1 LFIDNAS
8 TFFGSV
14 EHYVGMLS
22 AVLGD
27 WPAVDGAF
35 AAALAAHEALQ
46 SPPLLA
52 RTRLEYARALSL
64 REDVPVA
71 QVVSL
76 TRAASVAAGRHGY
89 ASIAARSAD
98 LLNRFDVALA

>member
-1 LFIDNAS
+1 
-8 TFFGSV
+8 
-14 EHYVGMLS
+14 
-22 AVLGD
+22 VLGD
-27 WPAVDGAF
+27 WPAVDDAF
-35 AAALAAHEALQ
+35 AAAMAAHEALQ

-52 RTRLEYARALSL
+52 RTQVEYARALSF
-64 REDVPVA
+64 REATPVE

-76 TRAASVAAGRHGY
+76 SRAASASAGRHGY